1 LQLSHKPAPPSPSR
15 LVVGRIPF
23 LVTAPFFH
31 GSLDAADF
39 AFHDGTP
46 AELNALMA
54 RDQVHLAPSSS
65 IEYGR
70 HWRDYALLPEACT
83 AGRDQVQSVL
93 LFSRKPWESLSGR
106 LVATA
111 ASETSVVLLRLLLVH
126 SQLPCEITT
135 GAEFRAVAKEPG
147 PRRAEPISR
156 RAEPGPRTSQPGP
169 RTSGTGPDDPHL
181 RQADG
186 LLLIGDEALRERV
199 ANRWPHVTDLATAWR
214 AWQGLPFVFG
224 LWMVRRQ
231 CSDWPELFAW
241 RRELARSLST
251 FQTDPRAALER
262 WQSKYGLPLP
272 PQELEAYFASLDYS
286 LGEQQQQGLE
296 RFFALAHAAGLIPDL
311 PQIRLLAPLTEHPRL
326 RPQ

>member
-1 LQLSHKPAPPSPSR
+1 LHLSHKPAPAPPSR

-31 GSLDAADF
+31 GSLDSADF
-39 AFHDGTP
+39 SFHDGTP

-93 LFSRKPWESLSGR
+93 LFSRKPWEALSGR

-135 GAEFRAVAKEPG
+135 GAEFRAVAIE
-147 PRRAEPISR
+147 
-156 RAEPGPRTSQPGP
+156 
-169 RTSGTGPDDPHL
+169 SG
-181 RQADG
+181 ADG
-186 LLLIGDEALRERV
+186 VLLIGDEALRERV

-231 CSDWPELFAW
+231 CSDWPELSAW
-241 RRELARSLST
+241 RRELARSLSS
-251 FQTDPRAALER
+251 FQSDPRAALER
-262 WQSKYGLPLP
+262 WQKSYGLPLP
-272 PQELEAYFASLDYS
+272 PQELEAYFASLDYT
-286 LGEQQQQGLE
+286 LGDQQRQGLE
-296 RFFALAHAAGLIPDL
+296 RFFALAHQAGLIPEL
-311 PQIRLLAPLTEHPRL
+311 PEIRLLP
-326 RPQ
+326 PQ